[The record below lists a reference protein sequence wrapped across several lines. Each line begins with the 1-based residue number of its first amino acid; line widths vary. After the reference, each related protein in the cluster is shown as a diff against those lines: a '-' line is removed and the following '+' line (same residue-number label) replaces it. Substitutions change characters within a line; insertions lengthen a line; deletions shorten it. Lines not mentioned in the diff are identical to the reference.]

1 MMRHVTQPRT
11 VVGDRRPPSRG
22 DRQRA
27 LIIDGVA
34 ELLADVPIANLS
46 VSRVAEHVGVTRPA
60 FYFYF
65 ESKYAVVAAALEEV
79 WAEIDAATAD
89 LASYDFAE
97 PPAQFSDRIIT
108 AVIEVWLRHY
118 PVLRACLQAR
128 ESDEQLSDL
137 WGRFIGNLSAKLS
150 AFIDMLNTDGRA
162 RPAIADTAALTQALL
177 GMTIWALHEQHVG
190 AQPASSERVMAAVR
204 AVWLASAW
212 GVTSD

>member
-1 MMRHVTQPRT
+1 MRNVTQPRT

-34 ELLADVPIANLS
+34 ELLAEVPIANLS
-46 VSRVAEHVGVTRPA
+46 VSRIAEHVGVTRPA

-79 WAEIDAATAD
+79 WAQIDAATAD
-89 LASYDFAE
+89 LASFDFAE
-97 PPAQFSDRIIT
+97 PPAVFSERIIG

-118 PVLRACLQAR
+118 AVLRACLHAR
-128 ESDEQLSDL
+128 ESDAQLSEL

-150 AFIDMLNTDGRA
+150 AFIDTLSADGRV
-162 RPAIADTAALTQALL
+162 RPACDDTEALTQALL

-190 AQPASSERVMAAVR
+190 AQPDSSERIMSAVR

-212 GVTSD
+212 GATRD